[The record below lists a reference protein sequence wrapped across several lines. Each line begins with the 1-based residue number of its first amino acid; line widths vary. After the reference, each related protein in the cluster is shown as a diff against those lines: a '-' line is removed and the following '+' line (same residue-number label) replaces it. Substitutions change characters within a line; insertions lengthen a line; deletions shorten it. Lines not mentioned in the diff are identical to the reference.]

1 MDWLTLSHLA
11 RTEIEALQNRA
22 IKKFFH
28 HELPYSSFFRELF
41 EKHKLKFT
49 DINNLED
56 LQKIPFTSK
65 TDLAPTAE
73 DPGKSRRFIL
83 QPDEKLIKKFAPK
96 TKLLKILGQKIA
108 GLDYKKNLEWEYKP
122 VHLHFTTGRSALP
135 TAVGYTSRDL
145 VTIKKTA
152 RRLFQTM
159 GIPSDA
165 VVVNSFPYAPHL
177 AFWLTYFA
185 TSSLQL
191 TTLQSGGGKIL
202 GTPKI
207 IDAIE
212 KLKAKVVTSIPGYFY
227 HILREAVAQKR
238 NWSGLEFVVFGGE
251 RVSEGLRGKVKELLK
266 EVGAFNTKIL
276 ATYAM
281 TEGKTAWV
289 QCSEETGYHTY
300 PDMEIFEVVDEN
312 GNRVPENTPGEL
324 VYTSLN
330 WRGTVMVRYRTGD
343 MIQGL
348 SWKTCPHCGRTVP
361 QISKDIQRKCD
372 FKEFR
377 LTKVKG
383 ELVNLNAF
391 YPVLSGIKDVDE
403 WQLEISKVN
412 NDPYEVDEMV
422 LYIASK
428 PKVDF
433 EALSRDINRKVLSE
447 TGITPKIV
455 QKNLNEVLQMI
466 GMESELKE
474 KRIVDKRPKG

>member
-1 MDWLTLSHLA
+1 MDWLTLSHLT
-11 RTEIEALQNRA
+11 RTGIEALQNRA
-22 IKKFFH
+22 IKKFFR
-28 HELPYSSFFRELF
+28 HELPYSPFFRELF

-83 QPDEKLIKKFAPK
+83 QPDEKLIKKFAAK

-108 GLDYKKNLEWEYKP
+108 GLDYKKTLEWEYKP

-145 VTIKKTA
+145 VTIKETA
-152 RRLFQTM
+152 KRLFQTM

-300 PDMEIFEVVDEN
+300 PDMEIFEVVDEK

-403 WQLEISKVN
+403 WQLEISKLN

-422 LYIASK
+422 LYIAPK

-433 EALSRDINRKVLSE
+433 EALSRDINRRVLSE
-447 TGITPKIV
+447 TGITPRIV
-455 QKNLNEVLQMI
+455 QKNLNEVLQMV

>member
-422 LYIASK
+422 LYIAPK

>member
-28 HELPYSSFFRELF
+28 HELPYSPFFRELF